1 MSEVGWPLLFW
12 IAGVVIC
19 LYVWSYLT
27 RNFEKMKM
35 QCGKYMDAD
44 VASAIEMTVKAG
56 ILILL
61 SFTGLYVLTLAWPW
75 FEENVWNPFIPYA
88 LDLTIILF
96 IFLIARILV
105 NFMRHIALLNRTCA
119 PEEAEVKRKSV
130 HTTSLVLSYV
140 IYVIAVVVALLI
152 ILSLIPDLDVMGE
165 LEAFLTDHFALII
178 TVIVI
183 ILGIYLFIK
192 LVDEILE
199 DYKYR
204 TKRFS
209 PQVIDLFKSVIRYV
223 LWTIAILTIT
233 YSLFALLN
241 LQDVGTLFIVL
252 VLTFIVVAL
261 VLAYPTLRNIFSGL
275 ALMDAE
281 IYELNDLIEVEDM
294 QGEVVQKN
302 LLFTELRTP
311 DGTFVNLP
319 NSMMMQSRLANISR
333 TSSHAICVNMEVGFV
348 TPHAEVERL
357 FKLAV
362 DEVEGI
368 SKDPA
373 PSLRAVS
380 LTGNRMVYEL
390 RVYTTQLKEMTRIR
404 SDLIFALQDA
414 FHDAGLEVPA

>member
-1 MSEVGWPLLFW
+1 M
-12 IAGVVIC
+12 
-19 LYVWSYLT
+19 
-27 RNFEKMKM
+27 
-35 QCGKYMDAD
+35 
-44 VASAIEMTVKAG
+44 
-56 ILILL
+56 
-61 SFTGLYVLTLAWPW
+61 
-75 FEENVWNPFIPYA
+75 
-88 LDLTIILF
+88 
-96 IFLIARILV
+96 
-105 NFMRHIALLNRTCA
+105 
-119 PEEAEVKRKSV
+119 
-130 HTTSLVLSYV
+130 
-140 IYVIAVVVALLI
+140 
-152 ILSLIPDLDVMGE
+152 
-165 LEAFLTDHFALII
+165 
-178 TVIVI
+178 
-183 ILGIYLFIK
+183 
-192 LVDEILE
+192 DEILE

-252 VLTFIVVAL
+252 VLTFIVVTL

-281 IYELNDLIEVEDM
+281 IYELNDLIEVEEL

-319 NSMMMQSRLANISR
+319 NSMMMQSRLANKSR
-333 TSSHAICVNMEVGFV
+333 TSSHVICVNMEVGFV
-348 TPHAEVERL
+348 TPHAEVDRL

-362 DEVEGI
+362 AEVEGI

-390 RVYTTQLKEMTRIR
+390 RVYTTELKEMDRIR

-414 FHDAGLEVPA
+414 FHDSGLEVPS